1 MGGTAGQR
9 RNEKAEREQAKRD
22 GAAAAAAKAA
32 EDASWA
38 GSENKK
44 TRSQAKKE
52 EGDAA
57 ADARAA
63 SRAEAKRLA
72 KLEEEEIAGMG
83 KPKGGGGKK
92 GKMTQAE
99 IADARK
105 AEAKAA
111 MIAKYARAKE
121 AKKETSEE
129 AYAAMVDV
137 KNENKED
144 TIEASGIDAAVEA
157 MTGMSVGG
165 GVGGGAGAK
174 PGTTNMKAAYA
185 MFEAQELPR
194 LKEERPGLKMSQ
206 YKEALHKA
214 FQKSPMNPQNFER

>member
-1 MGGTAGQR
+1 
-9 RNEKAEREQAKRD
+9 
-22 GAAAAAAKAA
+22 
-32 EDASWA
+32 
-38 GSENKK
+38 
-44 TRSQAKKE
+44 
-52 EGDAA
+52 
-57 ADARAA
+57 
-63 SRAEAKRLA
+63 
-72 KLEEEEIAGMG
+72 MG

-92 GKMTQAE
+92 GGKMTQAE

-144 TIEASGIDAAVEA
+144 KIEASGIDAAVEA

-165 GVGGGAGAK
+165 GVGGGGSGAK

-185 MFEAQELPR
+185 MFEEQELPR